1 MIQIKV
7 SQTGAELQSMQKN
20 GHEYLWQGD
29 PAYWNRRSPILFPVV
44 GTPVDGIL
52 NIGGKQY
59 KQGRHGFARFAE
71 FKEVELNHFKM
82 VQEGRNPNYPYV
94 FDLEVNYV
102 PKESGL
108 SVEWKVTNKGKDEMH
123 FQIGAHPAFFL
134 PDYNEA
140 DEIHGYFQCYDAKG
154 NVISPVAVNYCH
166 PDGLRHKLDKPTKFF
181 DAEGIMPI
189 TGHSFDND
197 ALLLEGSQVASI
209 ALLDKNHK
217 PVLRVDCPQAEAYG
231 LWAPAKPGC
240 PFVCIEPW
248 NGISDAFGFE
258 GDIAERD
265 MDHALAPGESFD
277 FKFLI
282 NLF

>member
-1 MIQIKV
+1 MIQFKV
-7 SQTGAELQSMQKN
+7 KTSGAELQSVQKG

-44 GTPVDGIL
+44 GTLSGGVLCIDGKEYPL
-52 NIGGKQY
+52 
-59 KQGRHGFARFAE
+59 GRHGFARNTE
-71 FKEVELNHFKM
+71 FKEVGPNHFKM
-82 VQEGRNPNYPYV
+82 VQEGRNPNYPYD

-102 PKESGL
+102 PQENGL
-108 SVEWKVTNKGKDEMH
+108 SVEWKVTSRGREEMH

-166 PDGLRHKLDKPTKFF
+166 SDGLRHAFDTPQRFF
-181 DAEGIMPI
+181 DADGVMPI

-197 ALLLEGSQVASI
+197 ALLLEGSQVASVV
-209 ALLDKNHK
+209 LLDKK
-217 PVLRVDCPQAEAYG
+217 RRPVLRVDCPQAEAYG

-248 NGISDAFGFE
+248 NGISDALGFA

-265 MDHALAPGESFD
+265 LDHALAPGASYE
-277 FKFLI
+277 FKYLI